1 MAWASDILKG
11 PQVKKTFTKTHLIN
25 TIIEIYKEHLKFNNK
40 MNNRLKKWATDPN
53 RHLTEEAIQMANK
66 YMKRLKEKYI
76 LS

>member
-1 MAWASDILKG
+1 
-11 PQVKKTFTKTHLIN
+11 
-25 TIIEIYKEHLKFNNK
+25 

-76 LS
+76 VS